1 MPTLFIKLLL
11 PYAIDAIKAYIKNSD
26 SDKDDKVL
34 DLVQNGCE
42 YLAKKDNNTV
52 NFGHSSVM
60 YAQKM
65 TEEFNYGS

>member
-1 MPTLFIKLLL
+1 MPTLFLNFLL
-11 PYAIDAIKAYIKNSD
+11 PFAFDAIKAYIKNSD

-65 TEEFNYGS
+65 NEEA